1 MKRIL
6 LAEDEKEVRKVFRRM
21 LGSRYEVI
29 EATNGQ
35 EAVEKY
41 KAHKPDLALIDI
53 RMPVMT
59 GDRAIREIQK
69 HDPAAKIIAVT
80 AYGYT
85 EEEIGVEVLRKG
97 FGVKEFLEVVDRKL
111 GGRI

>member
-1 MKRIL
+1 MKRVLI
-6 LAEDEKEVRKVFRRM
+6 AEDEKDVRTVFRRM
-21 LGSRYEVI
+21 LGGRYEVI
-29 EATNGQ
+29 EAINGQ

-69 HDPAAKIIAVT
+69 HDPGAKIIAVT
-80 AYGYT
+80 AYGYSK
-85 EEEIGVEVLRKG
+85 EELGVEVLRKG
-97 FGVKEFLEVVDRKL
+97 FGVKEFLRIIGRKL
-111 GGRI
+111 GEGT